1 VCGCE
6 APAHTDFR
14 YNDTVRRVIFAVLLL
29 LGIIFF
35 FAQIEE
41 IQAIVQTTQKGD
53 WRFLLLALVVQV
65 IWFINVAASY
75 RIILLATGIK
85 EKIERLLLLA
95 SASNFANVVAPTAGV
110 SGMAIFIH
118 EARRQ
123 GHSVGRVTAAGVIY
137 LLTDYAGFLCIL
149 SLGIIVLLRRHNLNT
164 AEIIASAIL
173 VLVALAI
180 TALMLL
186 GMRSAQTLGIVLA
199 WSARQIN
206 RLLWNFF
213 HRPYLSEA
221 RAHLFATEIE
231 EGLRELRDNPQNLFP
246 ALVLALTNKT
256 LLISILLLVF
266 LSFKAPISIGTL
278 VAGFSVAYLF
288 LIVSPTPSGIG
299 VVEGVLT
306 LVLRS
311 MYIPLGTAVL
321 ISLTY
326 RGITFWL
333 PLLFGLFAFRR
344 LGRTNDLKTVI

>member
-1 VCGCE
+1 
-6 APAHTDFR
+6 
-14 YNDTVRRVIFAVLLL
+14 VRRIIFAVLLL
-29 LGIIFF
+29 LGIVFF

-53 WRFLLLALVVQV
+53 WRFLLLALGVQV

-75 RIILLATGIK
+75 RVIFLATGIK
-85 EKIERLLLLA
+85 ENIERLLLLA

-110 SGMAIFIH
+110 SGMALLIH
-118 EARRQ
+118 DARQR
-123 GHSVGRVTAAGVIY
+123 GHSTGRVTAAGVIY

-149 SLGIIVLLRRHNLNT
+149 SLGIVVLLRRHNLNT

-173 VLVALAI
+173 VLVAMAI
-180 TALMLL
+180 AALMYL
-186 GMRSAQTLGIVLA
+186 GMRSAQTLGNVLA
-199 WSARQIN
+199 WVARHVN
-206 RLLWNFF
+206 SLLWNFF

-221 RAHLFATEIE
+221 RAHLFAREIE
-231 EGLRELRDNPQNLFP
+231 EGLRELRDNPEKLFP
-246 ALVLALTNKT
+246 ALALALTNKT

-299 VVEGVLT
+299 VVEGVMT

-333 PLLFGLFAFRR
+333 PLLFGLIAFRR
-344 LGRTNDLKTVI
+344 LARTSDLKTAI